1 MNSVQHLF
9 FYNFHHLIFAS
20 TFAQFHCFFFFQ
32 TLFFF
37 FRNTQCILLLYTCTY
52 IHTYCTHTPTPT
64 YIYTHLQIPTYIQTL
79 HIVVC
84 VYTSAHSAQ
93 NGEKSSWALNK
104 VPEIKLNEKRLRW
117 ENHFVWPYL
126 WNFSLQS
133 LREKVNV
140 FHFKNIFYLFNRCF
154 LSPIRFNSR
163 TGPEYVIVISHGVA
177 TLSPAV
183 TRFRFAIL
191 KWFIFRVNEKSN
203 VILPGIFPPKRG
215 PWRAIVCLLSPI
227 WS

>member
-1 MNSVQHLF
+1 M
-9 FYNFHHLIFAS
+9 
-20 TFAQFHCFFFFQ
+20 
-32 TLFFF
+32 
-37 FRNTQCILLLYTCTY
+37 R
-52 IHTYCTHTPTPT
+52 
-64 YIYTHLQIPTYIQTL
+64 IYTHIHPHLHTYTHTFKYLHTYRLL

-104 VPEIKLNEKRLRW
+104 VQEIKWNEKRLRW

-126 WNFSLQS
+126 WNFSLQN

-140 FHFKNIFYLFNRCF
+140 CHFTNIFYLFNCRF

-163 TGPEYVIVISHGVA
+163 TGPEYVIVISHSVA
-177 TLSPAV
+177 TFSPAV

-203 VILPGIFPPKRG
+203 IILPGIFPPKRG
-215 PWRAIVCLLSPI
+215 AWRAGVSYKYLTRLHL
-227 WS
+227 